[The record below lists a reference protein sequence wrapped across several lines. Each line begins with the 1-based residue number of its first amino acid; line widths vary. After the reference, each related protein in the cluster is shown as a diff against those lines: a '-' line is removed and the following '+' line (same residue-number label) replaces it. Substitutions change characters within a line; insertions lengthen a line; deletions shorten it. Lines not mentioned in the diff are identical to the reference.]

1 MDQNLILGLFYRHRR
16 VLGTW
21 SRAVLRMLVFSAL
34 FLMPTMAQ
42 AVVNLKITKLADEG
56 TVASGATITYR
67 IQYTVASTTENAINA
82 VITDVLP
89 VELASSA
96 SDVTLE
102 GDDFVTSAIYTAATR
117 TARFVFQSPLAAST
131 TGTNTTR
138 AIVTFK

>member
-1 MDQNLILGLFYRHRR
+1 MLCHDASFSCVDAMPSAWVCVVAAQKNKEFWIMDQNLILGLFYGHRR

-21 SRAVLRMLVFSAL
+21 SRAVLRMLFFSAL

-89 VELASSA
+89 VELAASA

-102 GDDFVTSAIYTAATR
+102 GDDFVESA
-117 TARFVFQSPLAAST
+117 L
-131 TGTNTTR
+131 
-138 AIVTFK
+138 